1 MTRFTQ
7 TDAAYMRLALDEA
20 HTAFSEGEIP
30 VGCVIAPSGIKDV
43 SSGQLPPPLARA
55 HNLCEKTKDF
65 TAHAEMLALKS
76 VNRHALRGATVYVT
90 LEPCPMCAGALALS
104 GVSRV
109 IYGASDAQYGCCGS
123 VYRINEDPAFD
134 TFCPADGGLLEG
146 ECRSLLDDCFRRMR
160 GKG

>member
-43 SSGQLPPPLARA
+43 SSGQLPPPLART

-123 VYRINEDPAFD
+123 VYRLTEDPAFPS
-134 TFCPADGGLLEG
+134 FSPADGGLMKEDCEAILEKG
-146 ECRSLLDDCFRRMR
+146 FDRMR
-160 GKG
+160 K

>member
-43 SSGQLPPPLARA
+43 PSGQLPPPLARA

-65 TAHAEMLALKS
+65 TAHAEML
-76 VNRHALRGATVYVT
+76 
-90 LEPCPMCAGALALS
+90 
-104 GVSRV
+104 SRE
-109 IYGASDAQYGCCGS
+109 IYGASDAQTGCCGS
-123 VYRINEDPAFD
+123 VYRLTADPAFPS
-134 TFCPADGGLLEG
+134 FSPADGGLMKE
-146 ECRSLLDDCFRRMR
+146 DCEAILKKGFDRMR
-160 GKG
+160 K